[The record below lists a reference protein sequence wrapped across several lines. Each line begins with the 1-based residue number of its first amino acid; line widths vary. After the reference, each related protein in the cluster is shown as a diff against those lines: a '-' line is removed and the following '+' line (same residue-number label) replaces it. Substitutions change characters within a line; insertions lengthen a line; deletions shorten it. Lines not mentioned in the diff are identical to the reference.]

1 MVDIEE
7 LINKI
12 NKRMTPKEAYELYFV
27 SFFCGYPTNIK
38 LIKEAYELNKTVLDI
53 LKSDKYTKEYK
64 DKLKSDAMLE
74 PLSMLA
80 SCYEEDTQ

>member
-12 NKRMTPKEAYELYFV
+12 NKRMTPKEAYEL
-27 SFFCGYPTNIK
+27 
-38 LIKEAYELNKTVLDI
+38 NKTVLEI

-80 SCYEEDTQ
+80 SCYEEDIQ

>member
-7 LINKI
+7 LVKKI
-12 NKRMTPKEAYELYFV
+12 NRRMTPQ
-27 SFFCGYPTNIK
+27 
-38 LIKEAYELNKTVLDI
+38 EAYELNKTVIEI

-74 PLSMLA
+74 PLSILA

>member
-7 LINKI
+7 LIKKI
-12 NKRMTPKEAYELYFV
+12 NRRMTPKEAYEL
-27 SFFCGYPTNIK
+27 
-38 LIKEAYELNKTVLDI
+38 NKTVIEI

>member
-12 NKRMTPKEAYELYFV
+12 NRRMTPKEAYEL
-27 SFFCGYPTNIK
+27 
-38 LIKEAYELNKTVLDI
+38 NKNVLEI
-53 LKSDKYTKEYK
+53 LKSNKCTKEYK

>member
-1 MVDIEE
+1 
-7 LINKI
+7 
-12 NKRMTPKEAYELYFV
+12 MTP
-27 SFFCGYPTNIK
+27 
-38 LIKEAYELNKTVLDI
+38 KEAYELNKTVLKI
-53 LKSDKYTKEYK
+53 LKSNKYTKEYK

>member
-7 LINKI
+7 LVKKI
-12 NKRMTPKEAYELYFV
+12 NRRMTPQ
-27 SFFCGYPTNIK
+27 
-38 LIKEAYELNKTVLDI
+38 EAYELNKTVIEI

>member
-12 NKRMTPKEAYELYFV
+12 NRRMTP
-27 SFFCGYPTNIK
+27 
-38 LIKEAYELNKTVLDI
+38 KEAYELNKTVLEI
-53 LKSDKYTKEYK
+53 LESDKYTKEYK